1 MASLE
6 RLSVGK
12 LAGAA
17 RALLFAICAVAVAGP
32 SLAAEPKAVTVFA
45 AASLKDALDA
55 VGAQWQRDTGKRVV
69 MSYAAS
75 SAIARQIEAGAPA
88 DLFIS
93 ADLDWMDYLAKKGLI
108 AEKSRVTL
116 LGNRLVIVAAK
127 DSTTSLAI
135 APGFDLAGALAGGR
149 LAMGDVAAVPAGKYG
164 KAALETLGVWPS
176 VEGKIAQAE
185 NVRAALLLVSRGE
198 APLGIVYATDA
209 AADANVRVVG
219 TFPEDSH
226 PRILYPAALVKGSDN
241 QDAAQFLDYLKSPA
255 ARPLF
260 ERQGFTVLSA
270 PTTH

>member
-1 MASLE
+1 MAGVE

-12 LAGAA
+12 LGKAA
-17 RALLFAICAVAVAGP
+17 RALAVVACAMVWAGP
-32 SLAAEPKAVTVFA
+32 SRASEKDVTVFA

-55 VGAQWQRDTGKRVV
+55 VGAAWQRDTGKHVV
-69 MSYAAS
+69 VSYAAS
-75 SAIARQIEAGAPA
+75 SALANQIEAGAPA

-108 AEKSRVTL
+108 DAASRVTL

-127 DSTTSLAI
+127 DSTTSLNI

-149 LAMGDVAAVPAGKYG
+149 LAIGDVAAVPVGKYG
-164 KAALETLGVWPS
+164 KAALETLGVWSS
-176 VEGKIAQAE
+176 VESRIAQAE

-209 AADANVRVVG
+209 AADPNVKIVG

-226 PRILYPAALVKGSDN
+226 PRILYPAALIKGGASP
-241 QDAAQFLDYLKSPA
+241 DAGRFLDYLKSPA
-255 ARPLF
+255 AKPLF
-260 ERQGFTVLSA
+260 ERQGFSVLAA
-270 PTTH
+270 PASN